1 MRGGSRAFSL
11 LKVLALLALVSGG
24 VFYYLTR
31 PATILAEAFT
41 AYTPDLKNG
50 ETMYN
55 AGGCASCHATTGQ
68 DDKRRLGGGLELKT
82 DFGTFHAPNISPD
95 PVHGIG
101 AWTEQ
106 DFANAMLR
114 GVGKQGEHLYPSFPY
129 ASYQRMALTDVR
141 DLYAFMRTLPADP
154 TPSAKHDLPF
164 PFNIRRGL
172 GLWKLAYLDG
182 KPFQPDPVR
191 DAAWNR
197 GAYLVE
203 GPGHCAECHSKRDL
217 LGGIVPEG
225 RFAGGPDPEGK
236 GWIAN
241 ITPHAD
247 GLADWSQAD
256 IAELLASG
264 FTPEYD
270 SVGGT
275 MADVVANTAK
285 LSAEDRASMA
295 AYLKSLPARPGKR
308 PAS

>member
-1 MRGGSRAFSL
+1 MGRRPRAAGL
-11 LKVLALLALVSGG
+11 LRALALLAVVSAG

-31 PATILAEAFT
+31 PATILADAFG

-50 ETMYN
+50 EVMYN

-68 DDKRRLGGGLELKT
+68 DDKLRLGGGLEMKT
-82 DFGTFHAPNISPD
+82 GFGTFHAPNISPD

-101 AWTEQ
+101 AWTER

-114 GVGKQGEHLYPSFPY
+114 GVGRQGEHLYPSFPY
-129 ASYQRMALTDVR
+129 ASYQRMALSDVR

-154 TPSAKHDLPF
+154 KPSLAHDLVF
-164 PFNIRRGL
+164 PFSIRRGL

-182 KPFQPDPVR
+182 KPFQPDPTR
-191 DAAWNR
+191 DAVWNR

-203 GPGHCAECHSKRDL
+203 GSGHCAECHSKRDL
-217 LGGIVPEG
+217 LGGIVPES

-236 GWIAN
+236 GWITN

-247 GLADWSQAD
+247 GIAEWSQAD
-256 IAELLASG
+256 IAELLSSG

-270 SVGGT
+270 SVGGS

-285 LSAEDRASMA
+285 LSEQDRAAMA
-295 AYLKSLPARPGKR
+295 EYLKSLPARPGKR